1 MADVEDYQ
9 VTKKYETF
17 SYLPAMTGD
26 QVRRQIE
33 YMIGQGWN
41 LAVEHVKPERAFSHY
56 WHMWKLPMFGEDS
69 VQVITSELEACH
81 RAHPDH
87 NVRLIGY
94 DNYTQSQ
101 GSAFVVY
108 RGK

>member
-1 MADVEDYQ
+1 MTDIEDYRA
-9 VTKKYETF
+9 TRKYETF
-17 SYLPAMTGD
+17 SYLPAMSGD

-41 LAVEHVKPERAFSHY
+41 PAIEHVHPERAFNHF

-69 VQVITSELEACH
+69 VDVIVSELEACH
-81 RAHPDH
+81 RAHPDDH
-87 NVRLIGY
+87 VRLIGY